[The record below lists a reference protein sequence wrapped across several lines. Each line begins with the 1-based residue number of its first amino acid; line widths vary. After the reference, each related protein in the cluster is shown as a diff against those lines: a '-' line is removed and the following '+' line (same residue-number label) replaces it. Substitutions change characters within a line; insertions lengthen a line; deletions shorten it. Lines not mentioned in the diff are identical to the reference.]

1 MYLSY
6 VSKTPVSFLTL
17 FGKVNEWANLSMA
30 IGLSVG
36 GTTTGEGGCN
46 CRTHVQNS
54 HSPFLS
60 RPVLKFPRLKEHSTV
75 SFMYNTMY
83 IRKALRW
90 RQYLTIFVLYTQPS
104 VLNIEFYLLLT
115 KYCRVFLKTNCQ
127 KYVYLSI
134 QHNTKFCN
142 IYQIYEFESVGV
154 ENNFFHI
161 FER

>member
-1 MYLSY
+1 
-6 VSKTPVSFLTL
+6 
-17 FGKVNEWANLSMA
+17 MA
-30 IGLSVG
+30 IGLSVD
-36 GTTTGEGGCN
+36 GTTTGWGGCN

-104 VLNIEFYLLLT
+104 VLNIEFYLLLM
-115 KYCRVFLKTNCQ
+115 KYCKVFLKTNCQ

-134 QHNTKFCN
+134 QHNTKFIRFMN
-142 IYQIYEFESVGV
+142 FESVGV
-154 ENNFFHI
+154 ENSFFYI
-161 FER
+161 FERQFFPFFHHRFAKIYSFSWNESDFFWY

>member
-1 MYLSY
+1 MKEQIFQWRLAC
-6 VSKTPVSFLTL
+6 PLMEPQL
-17 FGKVNEWANLSMA
+17 GW
-30 IGLSVG
+30 
-36 GTTTGEGGCN
+36 GGCN

-54 HSPFLS
+54 HYPFLS

-90 RQYLTIFVLYTQPS
+90 HQYLTIFVLYTQPS

-115 KYCRVFLKTNCQ
+115 KYWRVFLKTNCQ

-134 QHNTKFCN
+134 LHYTKFCN
-142 IYQIYEFESVGV
+142 IYQIYELRKCWS
-154 ENNFFHI
+154 
-161 FER
+161 RK